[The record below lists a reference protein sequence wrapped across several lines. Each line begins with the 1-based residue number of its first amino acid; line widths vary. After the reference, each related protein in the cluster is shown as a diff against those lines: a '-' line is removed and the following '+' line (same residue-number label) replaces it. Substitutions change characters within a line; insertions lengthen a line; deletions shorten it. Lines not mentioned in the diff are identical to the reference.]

1 MGAGAERKFGFSG
14 GGIFGETVFD
24 IRRHVWMNF
33 ARSVVYTNCSQSG
46 RKIEKGWDNWSHVY
60 ALSPPLQGVLYREEV
75 SDSHPVKQRILCYK
89 PRYAEQLIL
98 VKNEPCVV
106 GAIPGSWPVTARLPV
121 KTVDKS
127 SFQIFPHV
135 GDGFGM
141 TKRFRVWRR
150 RLEQQ
155 V

>member
-1 MGAGAERKFGFSG
+1 M
-14 GGIFGETVFD
+14 TQV
-24 IRRHVWMNF
+24 RH
-33 ARSVVYTNCSQSG
+33 
-46 RKIEKGWDNWSHVY
+46 
-60 ALSPPLQGVLYREEV
+60 
-75 SDSHPVKQRILCYK
+75 RILAYK

-98 VKNEPCVV
+98 VKNEPGVV
-106 GAIPGSWPVTARLPV
+106 GAAPGSGHVTARLPV

-127 SFQIFPHV
+127 SFQIFPDF